1 MKPELEWLENPKVF
15 AVNREPA
22 HSDHHF
28 YKSYEDI
35 EEKPEGSFKQSLNGI
50 WKFCYAVNAESRN
63 ADFYKMEQSDTAF
76 DSIQVPGHI
85 QMQGYDR
92 CQYINTMYPWD
103 GQENLR
109 PPFISKEYNPVGSY
123 IKHFDLDEDLIGKE
137 IFLSFQ
143 GVETAFYVW
152 LNGEFIGYSEDSF
165 TPSEFCIT
173 QYVQETGNKLAVEVY
188 KRSSASWLEDQDFWR
203 FSGIFREVFLY
214 AVPKIHVRDLA
225 VTADYNTKLGKGKL
239 DISLKLMG
247 DKISENSGKMQ
258 PYIRL
263 VIENMNKELVLEY
276 NMTPLCEHMNTQLEL
291 PDVSPWSAES
301 PYLYTMFIEVIDK
314 DERLIELN
322 TTKVGFRTFELKDG
336 IMCLNGKR
344 IIFNGVNRHE
354 FSAKNGRAITKE
366 EMLWDIHFIKQNN
379 INAVRTSHYPNQSL
393 WYELCD
399 KYGIYVIDETNL
411 ETHGSWQKLGQCEPS
426 WNIPG
431 SLPEWKE
438 TVLDRA
444 SSMYERDKNHPS
456 VLIWSCGN
464 ESYAGDN
471 IAAMAKYFHEKDK
484 RRLVH
489 YEGVF
494 WNRKYNN
501 ITDMESRMYAKPD
514 EIVKYLEENT
524 GKPYISC
531 EYMHAMG
538 NSCGGMHLYTE
549 LADKYQSYQG
559 GFIWDYIDQALY
571 RTNEYGKRVYAYGG
585 DFDDR
590 ATDYGFCTNGIVY
603 ADRTPSPKV
612 QEVKALYATL
622 RLKIENG
629 NLVVE
634 NHNLFIDTSIYDFRV
649 TLEKEG
655 KVLDTEWHYI
665 IVKPGESK
673 SELINIAMPVK
684 QGEYIFQA
692 SALLKEDTIWAKKGH
707 EVAFGQHIFNITNNS
722 QDQTVIKK
730 TSAQIIYGDV
740 CIGVRGE
747 GFSMQFDRAQGG
759 LSSLK
764 YNDIEYITRVPKVSF
779 WRAMTDN
786 DIGAKQ
792 QFASAQWLLASKYAV
807 QEPNG
812 FKTEKKDNALEL
824 TFSYIAPS
832 IPTVC
837 YKVIYTA
844 YFDGKLAVKVDY
856 LGVEGMPDMPLMA
869 MDFKMKQK
877 YHNFTYYGMGPD
889 ENYIDRRKGARLG
902 YFKTTAAKNFSG
914 YLNPQECGN
923 RTDIRYMM
931 VTDNNG
937 EGLCFQAKT
946 EPFESSVLPYSAY
959 ELEEATHIEELPE
972 IHYTW
977 VRIIAKQMG
986 VGGDDSWGAPVHK
999 EYKISGNVQRTLEF
1013 VISAV

>member
-123 IKHFDLDEDLIGKE
+123 IKHFDLDEDLVGKE

-225 VTADYNTKLGKGKL
+225 VTTDYNTKLGKGKL
-239 DISLKLMG
+239 DMSLKLMG

-263 VIENMNKELVLEY
+263 VIENMNKEIVLEY

-354 FSAKNGRAITKE
+354 FSVKNGRAITKE

-764 YNDIEYITRVPKVSF
+764 YNNVEYITRVPKVSF

-792 QFASAQWLLASKYAV
+792 QFTSAQWLLASKYAV

-812 FKTEKKDNALEL
+812 FKIEKKDNALEL
-824 TFSYIAPS
+824 IFSYIAPS
-832 IPTVC
+832 VPTVC

-844 YFDGKLAVKVDY
+844 YFDGKLDVKVDY
-856 LGVEGMPDMPLMA
+856 SGVEGMPDMPLMA

-972 IHYTW
+972 IYYTW

-999 EYKISGNVQRTLEF
+999 EYKISGNAQRTLEF